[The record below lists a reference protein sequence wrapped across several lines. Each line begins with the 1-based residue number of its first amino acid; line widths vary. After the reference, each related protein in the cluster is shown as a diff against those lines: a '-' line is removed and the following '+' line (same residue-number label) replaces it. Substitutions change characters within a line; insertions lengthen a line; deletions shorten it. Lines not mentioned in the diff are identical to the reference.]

1 MLGTALHI
9 FAMIKS
15 FRSKALKLFWE
26 KADASK
32 LSVPNEA
39 RVRRQLDALDA
50 SVQPDD
56 MDVPGWRYHGF
67 QGKPKRYA
75 VDASGNYR
83 MTFGFESQD
92 AIAVDLED
100 YH

>member
-1 MLGTALHI
+1 
-9 FAMIKS
+9 MINS

-26 KADASK
+26 KGDASK
-32 LSVPNEA
+32 LPVPNEG

-56 MDVPGWRYHGF
+56 MNVPGWRYHGL
-67 QGKPKRYA
+67 QGKPKRYT

-83 MTFGFESQD
+83 MTFGFEGQD